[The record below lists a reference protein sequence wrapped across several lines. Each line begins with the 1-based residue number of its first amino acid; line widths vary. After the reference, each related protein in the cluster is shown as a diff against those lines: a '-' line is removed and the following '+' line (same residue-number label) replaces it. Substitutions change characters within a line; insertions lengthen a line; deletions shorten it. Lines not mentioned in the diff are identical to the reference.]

1 MLYFFVNIPNQE
13 IIQLQKKLP
22 RGSFCLFQIQG
33 GSSRYYGLMK
43 NDARE
48 IFKENL
54 SNETLQNLEYLDKN
68 VFRMFF
74 LQNIND
80 SITCIGN
87 RAMLMHLSDES

>member
-43 NDARE
+43 KEAKDIFRE
-48 IFKENL
+48 SL
-54 SNETLQNLEYLDKN
+54 SPETLQNLEFLDKT

-74 LQNIND
+74 LQNISD
-80 SITCIGN
+80 SISCIGN
-87 RAMLMHLSDES
+87 RAMLMHLSDED